1 MPHDTVT
8 GGAKARLG
16 ISEIPGYSQGVGSPE
31 ANNRGLVTLTFRSLE
46 AAFATGG
53 DREATSAL
61 REAFGRRISSCLIDL
76 PSPEELKELPEELQ
90 QQVKERQ
97 RQAALLRQKREAAAH
112 VIPAYQ
118 QLLQRYRAYD
128 ADAGSPQRIA
138 RYLTM
143 SATTVLVGGVLG
155 YLVERGFGLPY
166 ATVAGIGLGI
176 IAFFRMILQTL
187 GTARHMTRVES
198 AHAAELQTLQD
209 ELYAAF
215 EAVDRQGPLK
225 AEEDPNL

>member
-1 MPHDTVT
+1 V
-8 GGAKARLG
+8 
-16 ISEIPGYSQGVGSPE
+16 
-31 ANNRGLVTLTFRSLE
+31 
-46 AAFATGG
+46 
-53 DREATSAL
+53 
-61 REAFGRRISSCLIDL
+61 
-76 PSPEELKELPEELQ
+76 
-90 QQVKERQ
+90 
-97 RQAALLRQKREAAAH
+97 H
-112 VIPAYQ
+112 VIPAYH

-128 ADAGSPQRIA
+128 AEAGAPQRIA

-155 YLVERGFGLPY
+155 YLVERGFGIPY

-198 AHAAELQTLQD
+198 AHAAELQRLQD

-215 EAVDRQGPLK
+215 EAVDRQGPPK
-225 AEEDPNL
+225 AQEDANL